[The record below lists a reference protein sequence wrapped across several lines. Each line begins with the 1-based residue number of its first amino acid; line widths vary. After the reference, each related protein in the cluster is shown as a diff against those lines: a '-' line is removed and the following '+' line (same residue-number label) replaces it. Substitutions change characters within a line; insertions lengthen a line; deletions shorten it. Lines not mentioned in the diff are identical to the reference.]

1 MNSVDD
7 APLQFPQSSFA
18 KAHLLGGPLYLEDG
32 ALWELLLRAPER
44 AEITDYFRQIGLELV
59 LDEAEGFAFLR
70 QFEPRADER
79 VPRLIRRQKLT
90 YDATLLLVCLRD
102 ELNRF
107 DTQTADQTV
116 LRRTRRELQ
125 ELVGGFLRE
134 SNNQVRDLKAVD
146 AAIEQL
152 RALGFIKAVGASAPD
167 TFEVRRIIKARFG
180 AGELEAV
187 KERLRHHAEPGI

>member
-1 MNSVDD
+1 MTMEDE
-7 APLQFPQSSFA
+7 PLQFPASSFV
-18 KAHLLGGPLYLEDG
+18 KAHLIGGALYLEDG
-32 ALWELLLRAPER
+32 ALWDALLREE
-44 AEITDYFRQIGLELV
+44 AEVAAYFRQIGLELV
-59 LDEAEGFAFLR
+59 VDAHEGYAFLR
-70 QFEPRADER
+70 QLEPRADER
-79 VPRLIRRQKLT
+79 VPRLVRRQKLT

-107 DTQTADQTV
+107 DAQTADQARLT
-116 LRRTRRELQ
+116 RTRRELH

-134 SNNQVRDLKAVD
+134 SNNQVRDLKFVD

-152 RALGFIKAVGASAPD
+152 RALGFIKSLGAAAPD

-187 KERLRHHAEPGI
+187 KQRLAHHAGDGV

>member
-1 MNSVDD
+1 MEDE
-7 APLQFPQSSFA
+7 PLQFPQSSFV

-32 ALWELLLRAPER
+32 ALWDSLLRDE
-44 AEITDYFRQIGLELV
+44 AEVAGYFRQIGLELV
-59 LDEAEGFAFLR
+59 VDAPEGYAFLR
-70 QFEPRADER
+70 QLEPRADER

-107 DTQTADQTV
+107 DAQTADQARLT
-116 LRRTRRELQ
+116 RTRRELH

-134 SNNQVRDLKAVD
+134 SNNQMRDIKTAD

-152 RALGFIKAVGASAPD
+152 RTLGFIKAAGASAPD
-167 TFEVRRIIKARFG
+167 TFEIRRIIKARFG

-187 KERLRHHAEPGI
+187 KERLKRHAGD

>member
-1 MNSVDD
+1 MDET
-7 APLQFPQSSFA
+7 PLQFPPSSFA

-32 ALWELLLRAPER
+32 ALWETLLREPER
-44 AEITDYFRQIGLELV
+44 TEIADYFRQVGLELV
-59 LDEAEGFAFLR
+59 MDEAEGFAFLR
-70 QFEPRADER
+70 QLEPRADER
-79 VPRLIRRQKLT
+79 VPRLVRRAKLT

-116 LRRTRRELQ
+116 LRRTRRELH
-125 ELVGGFLRE
+125 ELVSGFLRE
-134 SNNQVRDLKAVD
+134 SNNQVRDFKTVD

-152 RALGFIKAVGASAPD
+152 RGLGFIKTAGTPD

-187 KERLRHHAEPGI
+187 KERLARYAGE

>member
-1 MNSVDD
+1 MDET
-7 APLQFPQSSFA
+7 PLQFPPSAFA

-32 ALWELLLRAPER
+32 ELWETLLREE
-44 AEITDYFRQIGLELV
+44 AEIAGYFYQIGLELV
-59 LDEAEGFAFLR
+59 VDAVEGFAFLR
-70 QFEPRADER
+70 QLEPRAEER

-90 YDATLLLVCLRD
+90 YDATLLLVFLRD

-116 LRRTRRELQ
+116 LRRTRRELH

-134 SNNQVRDLKAVD
+134 SNNQLRDIKTID

-152 RALGFIKAVGASAPD
+152 RALGFLKAGGTGAPD

-187 KERLRHHAEPGI
+187 KERLTRYADAGV

>member
-1 MNSVDD
+1 MDEI
-7 APLQFPQSSFA
+7 PLQFAPASFA

-32 ALWELLLRAPER
+32 DLWEVLLRD
-44 AEITDYFRQIGLELV
+44 EIEIAAYFYQIGLELV
-59 LDEAEGFAFLR
+59 VDREEGYAFLR
-70 QFEPRADER
+70 QLEPRGEER

-90 YDATLLLVCLRD
+90 YAATLLLVCLRD

-107 DTQTADQTV
+107 DTQTADQLV

-125 ELVGGFLRE
+125 DLVGGFLRE
-134 SNNQVRDLKAVD
+134 TNNQIRDLKAVE

-152 RALGFIKAVGASAPD
+152 RTLGFIKAVGGSAPD
-167 TFEVRRIIKARFG
+167 TFEIRRIIKARFG

-187 KERLRHHAEPGI
+187 KERLTRHVESAI

>member
-1 MNSVDD
+1 MEDT
-7 APLQFPQSSFA
+7 PLQFPASSFV
-18 KAHLLGGPLYLEDG
+18 KAHLHGGPLYLEDG
-32 ALWELLLRAPER
+32 ALWETLLHDE
-44 AEITDYFRQIGLELV
+44 AEIADYFRQIGLELIV
-59 LDEAEGFAFLR
+59 DAPEGFAFLR
-70 QFEPRADER
+70 QLEPRADER
-79 VPRLIRRQKLT
+79 VPRLVRRAKLT

-125 ELVGGFLRE
+125 ELVAGFLRE
-134 SNNQVRDLKAVD
+134 SNNQVRDLKSVD

-152 RALGFIKAVGASAPD
+152 RGLGFIKAVGASAPD

-187 KERLRHHAEPGI
+187 KERLTRYAEPGI

>member
-1 MNSVDD
+1 MTDSDE
-7 APLQFPQSSFA
+7 APLQFPPSAFV
-18 KAHLLGGPLYLEDG
+18 KAHLLGEPLYLEDG
-32 ALWELLLRAPER
+32 ALWETLLRDEL
-44 AEITDYFRQIGLELV
+44 EIAAYFQQIGMELV
-59 LDEAEGFAFLR
+59 VDAPEGFAFLR
-70 QFEPRADER
+70 QLEPRADER
-79 VPRLIRRQKLT
+79 VPRLIQRRKLT

-107 DTQTADQTV
+107 DTQTADQAT
-116 LRRTRRELQ
+116 LRRTRRELH

-152 RALGFIKAVGASAPD
+152 RALGFIKAAGSQAPD

-180 AGELEAV
+180 AGELQTV
-187 KERLRHHAEPGI
+187 KERLTRYAEPGV

>member
-1 MNSVDD
+1 MEDISLD
-7 APLQFPQSSFA
+7 FPASSFA
-18 KAHLLGGPLYLEDG
+18 KAHLFGGPLYLEDG
-32 ALWELLLRAPER
+32 ALWKTLLSDI
-44 AEITDYFRQIGLELV
+44 AEIGNYFRQIGLELV
-59 LDEAEGFAFLR
+59 VDETEGFAFLR

-79 VPRLIRRQKLT
+79 VPRLVRRQKLT

-134 SNNQVRDLKAVD
+134 SNNQVRDLKSVD

-152 RALGFIKAVGASAPD
+152 RAMGFIKPAGTSAPD

-187 KERLRHHAEPGI
+187 KERLKRHAGD

>member
-1 MNSVDD
+1 MEDQS
-7 APLQFPQSSFA
+7 LEFPPSSFV
-18 KAHLLGGPLYLEDG
+18 KAQLLVGPLYLEDG
-32 ALWELLLRAPER
+32 TQWETLLREE
-44 AEITDYFRQIGLELV
+44 AEIANYFRQIGLELV
-59 LDEAEGFAFLR
+59 VDAIEGFAFLC
-70 QFEPRADER
+70 QLEPRAEER
-79 VPRLIRRQKLT
+79 VPRLVRRQKLT

-107 DTQTADQTV
+107 DTQTADQSR
-116 LRRTRRELQ
+116 LFRTRRELH

-134 SNNQVRDLKAVD
+134 SNNQMRDIKTTD

-152 RALGFIKAVGASAPD
+152 RSLGFLKAAGASAPE

-187 KERLRHHAEPGI
+187 KERLIKYANEGI

>member
-1 MNSVDD
+1 M
-7 APLQFPQSSFA
+7 
-18 KAHLLGGPLYLEDG
+18 
-32 ALWELLLRAPER
+32 LWETLLREEE
-44 AEITDYFRQIGLELV
+44 EIANYFRQVGLELV
-59 LDEAEGFAFLR
+59 VDAIEGFAFLR
-70 QFEPRADER
+70 QLEPRAEER
-79 VPRLIRRQKLT
+79 VPRLVRRQKLT

-107 DTQTADQTV
+107 DTHTADQSR
-116 LRRTRRELQ
+116 LFRTRRELH

-134 SNNQVRDLKAVD
+134 SNNQMRDIKAMD

-152 RALGFIKAVGASAPD
+152 RGLGFIKAAGTSAPD

-187 KERLRHHAEPGI
+187 KERLSKYANEGV

>member
-1 MNSVDD
+1 MDET
-7 APLQFPQSSFA
+7 PLQFPPTAFA
-18 KAHLLGGPLYLEDG
+18 KAHLLGGPLYLED
-32 ALWELLLRAPER
+32 APLWETLLRDQD
-44 AEITDYFRQIGLELV
+44 EIGGYFRQIGLELV
-59 LDEAEGFAFLR
+59 VDEAEGFAFLR
-70 QFEPRADER
+70 QLEPRADER

-90 YDATLLLVCLRD
+90 YGATLLLVCLRD

-146 AAIEQL
+146 ASIEQL
-152 RALGFIKAVGASAPD
+152 SALGFIKAVGASAPD

-187 KERLRHHAEPGI
+187 KERLRRHADQGV